1 MDYRYLHAFVVL
13 AGELHFGNAA
23 RRLHITQ
30 PALSRQIRELEA
42 HLGMPL
48 FIRDRRHVTLSAEGR
63 RLAEAARISVSHY
76 EKLMARA
83 RSLREGFRGQLKLG
97 YVGSA
102 ILDPALTCLTS
113 GYRRTKPD
121 VEIVIEEHNVSD
133 QLTLLLDHELDAGLL
148 RSPVPRYA
156 GLNYLDIATRS
167 LVAAVPHTHPQAVV
181 ESIALASLA
190 GDTFMIQQ
198 DPPGVGLGW
207 SALHACEQARFVP
220 QKIHYTR
227 DVAVAIGMVS
237 MGIGVTLV
245 PETERSVT
253 LPNVCYC
260 SLDDPGAVTTLTL
273 CWPKSRK
280 SRELVEFVRYIT
292 PDVLAAMTPPPKAAR
307 SAFGGFFTP
316 LSERGWRH
324 AAGFFHRATQ
334 PCQHSGPENE
344 DECWRQAERCPLA
357 RSAPQ

>member
-30 PALSRQIRELEA
+30 PALSRQIRVLEEQ
-42 HLGMPL
+42 LGMPL
-48 FIRDRRHVTLSAEGR
+48 FIRDRRHVTLSQAGR
-63 RLAEAARISVSHY
+63 RLTEAARVSVSHY
-76 EKLMARA
+76 EKLMSRA

-133 QLTLLLDHELDAGLL
+133 QLTLLLDHELDAGLI

-156 GLNYLDIATRS
+156 GLNYLNIATRA
-167 LVAAVPHTHPQAVV
+167 LIAAVPHSHPQAAI
-181 ESIALASLA
+181 ERISLASLA
-190 GDTFMIQQ
+190 GDIFMIQQ

-220 QKIHYTR
+220 QKIHFTR

-245 PETERSVT
+245 PETQRSVT

-260 SLDDPGAVTTLTL
+260 SLEDAGAVTTLTL

-280 SRELVEFVRYIT
+280 SRELVEFIRYIA
-292 PDVLAAMTPPPKAAR
+292 PDVLAAMTPPPAA
-307 SAFGGFFTP
+307 AGGFSHP
-316 LSERGWRH
+316 
-324 AAGFFHRATQ
+324 AK
-334 PCQHSGPENE
+334 
-344 DECWRQAERCPLA
+344 
-357 RSAPQ
+357 

>member
-30 PALSRQIRELEA
+30 PALSRQIRVLEEQ
-42 HLGMPL
+42 LGMPL
-48 FIRDRRHVTLSAEGR
+48 FIRDRRHVSLSQAGR
-63 RLAEAARISVSHY
+63 RLAEAARVSVSHY
-76 EKLMARA
+76 EKLMSRA

-121 VEIVIEEHNVSD
+121 VEIVIEEYNVSD
-133 QLTLLLDHELDAGLL
+133 QLTLLLDHELDAGLI

-156 GLNYLDIATRS
+156 GLNYLNIATRA
-167 LVAAVPHTHPQAVV
+167 LIAAVPHSHPQAAI
-181 ESIALASLA
+181 ERISLASLA
-190 GDTFMIQQ
+190 GDIFMIQQ

-207 SALHACEQARFVP
+207 SALHACEQASFVP
-220 QKIHYTR
+220 QKIHFTR

-245 PETERSVT
+245 PETQRSVT

-260 SLDDPGAVTTLTL
+260 SLEDAGAVTTLTL

-280 SRELVEFVRYIT
+280 SRELVEFIRYIA
-292 PDVLAAMTPPPKAAR
+292 PDVLAAMTPPPAA
-307 SAFGGFFTP
+307 AGGFSHP
-316 LSERGWRH
+316 
-324 AAGFFHRATQ
+324 AK
-334 PCQHSGPENE
+334 
-344 DECWRQAERCPLA
+344 
-357 RSAPQ
+357 

>member
-30 PALSRQIRELEA
+30 PALSRQIRVLEEQ
-42 HLGMPL
+42 LGMPL
-48 FIRDRRHVTLSAEGR
+48 FIRDRRHVTLSQAGR
-63 RLAEAARISVSHY
+63 RLAEAARVSVSHY
-76 EKLMARA
+76 EKLMSRA

-133 QLTLLLDHELDAGLL
+133 QLTLLLDHELDAGVI

-156 GLNYLDIATRS
+156 GLNYLNIATRA
-167 LVAAVPHTHPQAVV
+167 LIAAVPHSHPQAAI
-181 ESIALASLA
+181 ERISLASLA
-190 GDTFMIQQ
+190 GDIFMIQQ

-207 SALHACEQARFVP
+207 SALHACEQASFVP
-220 QKIHYTR
+220 QKIHFTR

-245 PETERSVT
+245 PETQRSVT

-260 SLDDPGAVTTLTL
+260 SLEDAGAVTTLTL

-280 SRELVEFVRYIT
+280 SRELVEFIRYIA
-292 PDVLAAMTPPPKAAR
+292 PDVLAAMTPPPAA
-307 SAFGGFFTP
+307 AGGFSHP
-316 LSERGWRH
+316 
-324 AAGFFHRATQ
+324 AK
-334 PCQHSGPENE
+334 
-344 DECWRQAERCPLA
+344 
-357 RSAPQ
+357 

>member
-1 MDYRYLHAFVVL
+1 VDYRYLHAFVVL

-30 PALSRQIRELEA
+30 PALSRQIRVLEEQ
-42 HLGMPL
+42 LGMPL
-48 FIRDRRHVTLSAEGR
+48 FIRDRRHVTLSQAGR
-63 RLAEAARISVSHY
+63 RLAEAARVSVSHY
-76 EKLMARA
+76 EKLMSRA

-121 VEIVIEEHNVSD
+121 VEIVIEEYNVSD
-133 QLTLLLDHELDAGLL
+133 QLTLLLDHELDAGLI

-156 GLNYLDIATRS
+156 GLNYLNIATRA
-167 LVAAVPHTHPQAVV
+167 LIAAVPHSHPQAAI
-181 ESIALASLA
+181 ERISLASLA
-190 GDTFMIQQ
+190 GDIFMIQQ

-207 SALHACEQARFVP
+207 SALHACEQASFVP
-220 QKIHYTR
+220 QKIHFTR

-245 PETERSVT
+245 PETQRSVT

-260 SLDDPGAVTTLTL
+260 SLEDAGAVTTLTL

-280 SRELVEFVRYIT
+280 SRELVEFIRYIA
-292 PDVLAAMTPPPKAAR
+292 PDVLAAMTPPPAA
-307 SAFGGFFTP
+307 AGGFSHP
-316 LSERGWRH
+316 
-324 AAGFFHRATQ
+324 AK
-334 PCQHSGPENE
+334 
-344 DECWRQAERCPLA
+344 
-357 RSAPQ
+357 

>member
-30 PALSRQIRELEA
+30 PALSRQIRVLEEQ
-42 HLGMPL
+42 LGMPL
-48 FIRDRRHVTLSAEGR
+48 FIRDRRHVTLSQAGR
-63 RLAEAARISVSHY
+63 RLAEAARVSVSHY
-76 EKLMARA
+76 EKLMSRA

-133 QLTLLLDHELDAGLL
+133 QLTLLLDHELDAGLI

-156 GLNYLDIATRS
+156 GLNYLNIATRA
-167 LVAAVPHTHPQAVV
+167 LIAAVPHSHPQAAI
-181 ESIALASLA
+181 ERISLASLA
-190 GDTFMIQQ
+190 GDIFMIQQ

-207 SALHACEQARFVP
+207 SALHACEQASFVP
-220 QKIHYTR
+220 QKIHFTR

-245 PETERSVT
+245 PETQRSVT

-260 SLDDPGAVTTLTL
+260 SLEDAGAVTTLTL

-280 SRELVEFVRYIT
+280 SRELVEFIRYIA
-292 PDVLAAMTPPPKAAR
+292 PDVLAAMTPPPAA
-307 SAFGGFFTP
+307 AGGFSHP
-316 LSERGWRH
+316 
-324 AAGFFHRATQ
+324 AK
-334 PCQHSGPENE
+334 
-344 DECWRQAERCPLA
+344 
-357 RSAPQ
+357 

>member
-30 PALSRQIRELEA
+30 PALSRQIRVLEEQ
-42 HLGMPL
+42 LGMPL
-48 FIRDRRHVTLSAEGR
+48 FIRDRRHVTLSQEGR

-76 EKLMARA
+76 EKLMSRA

-133 QLTLLLDHELDAGLL
+133 QLTLLLDHELDAGLI

-156 GLNYLDIATRS
+156 GLNYLNIATRP
-167 LVAAVPHTHPQAVV
+167 LIAAVPHTHPQAAI
-181 ESIALASLA
+181 ESISLASLD

-207 SALHACEQARFVP
+207 SALHACEQAHFVP

-245 PETERSVT
+245 PETQRSVT

-260 SLDDPGAVTTLTL
+260 SLEDAGAVTTLTL

-280 SRELVEFVRYIT
+280 SRELTEFVRYIT
-292 PDVLAAMTPPPKAAR
+292 PDVLASMTRPPEATR
-307 SAFGGFFTP
+307 SA
-316 LSERGWRH
+316 
-324 AAGFFHRATQ
+324 
-334 PCQHSGPENE
+334 
-344 DECWRQAERCPLA
+344 LA
-357 RSAPQ
+357 RFSHPGK

>member
-30 PALSRQIRELEA
+30 PALSRQIRVLET

-48 FIRDRRHVTLSAEGR
+48 FIRDRRHVVLSTEGR

-76 EKLMARA
+76 EKLMSRA
-83 RSLREGFRGQLKLG
+83 RSLREGFSGQLKLG

-113 GYRRTKPD
+113 GYRRIQPD

-133 QLTLLLDHELDAGLL
+133 QLTLLLDHELDAGLI

-156 GLNYLDIATRS
+156 GLNYLNLATRP
-167 LVAAVPHTHPQAVV
+167 LIAAVPHTHPQAAV
-181 ESIALASLA
+181 ERIALVSLA
-190 GDTFMIQQ
+190 GDTFMVQQ

-207 SALHACEQARFVP
+207 SALHACDQARFVP

-237 MGIGVTLV
+237 LGIGVTLV
-245 PETERSVT
+245 PETQRSVT

-260 SLDDPGAVTTLTL
+260 SLEDAGAATTLTL

-292 PDVLAAMTPPPKAAR
+292 PDVLAAMTPPPEAM
-307 SAFGGFFTP
+307 SCAFGRFSHPGK
-316 LSERGWRH
+316 
-324 AAGFFHRATQ
+324 
-334 PCQHSGPENE
+334 
-344 DECWRQAERCPLA
+344 
-357 RSAPQ
+357 

>member
-1 MDYRYLHAFVVL
+1 MGRTVRGKRVDYRYLHAFVVL

-30 PALSRQIRELEA
+30 PALSRQIRVLET

-48 FIRDRRHVTLSAEGR
+48 FIRDRRHVVLSTEGR

-76 EKLMARA
+76 EKLMSRA
-83 RSLREGFRGQLKLG
+83 RSLREGFSGQLKLG

-113 GYRRTKPD
+113 GYRRIQPD

-133 QLTLLLDHELDAGLL
+133 QLTLLLDHELDAGLI

-156 GLNYLDIATRS
+156 GLNYLNLATRP
-167 LVAAVPHTHPQAVV
+167 LIAAVPHTHPQAAV
-181 ESIALASLA
+181 ERIALVSLA
-190 GDTFMIQQ
+190 GDTFMVQQ
-198 DPPGVGLGW
+198 DTPGVGLGW
-207 SALHACEQARFVP
+207 SALHACDQARFVP

-237 MGIGVTLV
+237 LGIGVTLV
-245 PETERSVT
+245 PETQRSVT

-260 SLDDPGAVTTLTL
+260 SLEDAGAATTLTL

-292 PDVLAAMTPPPKAAR
+292 PEVLAAMTPPPEAM
-307 SAFGGFFTP
+307 SCAFGRFSHPGK
-316 LSERGWRH
+316 
-324 AAGFFHRATQ
+324 
-334 PCQHSGPENE
+334 
-344 DECWRQAERCPLA
+344 
-357 RSAPQ
+357 

>member
-30 PALSRQIRELEA
+30 PALSRQIRVLEEQ
-42 HLGMPL
+42 LGMPL
-48 FIRDRRHVTLSAEGR
+48 FIRDRRHVTLSQAGR
-63 RLAEAARISVSHY
+63 RLAEAARVSVSHY
-76 EKLMARA
+76 EKLMSRA

-121 VEIVIEEHNVSD
+121 VEIVIEEYNVSD
-133 QLTLLLDHELDAGLL
+133 QLTLLLDHELDAGLI

-156 GLNYLDIATRS
+156 GLNYLNIATRA
-167 LVAAVPHTHPQAVV
+167 LIAAVPHSHPQAAI
-181 ESIALASLA
+181 ERISLASLA
-190 GDTFMIQQ
+190 GDIFMIQQ

-207 SALHACEQARFVP
+207 SALHACEQASFVP
-220 QKIHYTR
+220 QKIHFTR

-245 PETERSVT
+245 PETQRSVT

-260 SLDDPGAVTTLTL
+260 SLEDAGAVTTLTL

-280 SRELVEFVRYIT
+280 SRELVEFIRYIA
-292 PDVLAAMTPPPKAAR
+292 PDVLAAMTPPPAA
-307 SAFGGFFTP
+307 AGGFSHP
-316 LSERGWRH
+316 
-324 AAGFFHRATQ
+324 AK
-334 PCQHSGPENE
+334 
-344 DECWRQAERCPLA
+344 
-357 RSAPQ
+357 

>member
-1 MDYRYLHAFVVL
+1 MWDRYGKNCQEEKVDYRYLHAFVVL
-13 AGELHFGNAA
+13 AWELHFGNAA

-30 PALSRQIRELEA
+30 PALSRQIRVLET

-48 FIRDRRHVTLSAEGR
+48 FIRDWRHVVLSTEGK
-63 RLAEAARISVSHY
+63 RLAEAARVSVSHY

-102 ILDPALTCLTS
+102 ILDPALTSLTS
-113 GYRRTKPD
+113 GYRRTQPD

-156 GLNYLDIATRS
+156 GLNYLNIATRP
-167 LVAAVPHTHPQAVV
+167 LIAAVPHTHSQAAV

-190 GDTFMIQQ
+190 EDTFMVQQ

-207 SALHACEQARFVP
+207 SALHACDRARFVP

-237 MGIGVTLV
+237 MGVGVTLV
-245 PETERSVT
+245 PETQRSVT

-260 SLDDPGAVTTLTL
+260 SLEDPGAVTTLTL

-280 SRELVEFVRYIT
+280 SRELVEFVHYIT
-292 PDVLAAMTPPPKAAR
+292 PDVLAAMTPPPEAAR
-307 SAFGGFFTP
+307 SAFGRF
-316 LSERGWRH
+316 S
-324 AAGFFHRATQ
+324 
-334 PCQHSGPENE
+334 
-344 DECWRQAERCPLA
+344 
-357 RSAPQ
+357 